1 MNSLH
6 LESRTSNKKV
16 LARAARTASLWV
28 PKIKSELS
36 LAWNYFF
43 FFAVFLAA
51 FFFAGMDAS
60 WKTFSLEGFRFGS
73 LNLNRH
79 ATN

>member
-1 MNSLH
+1 MPKLSP
-6 LESRTSNKKV
+6 TKKSSPGRRG
-16 LARAARTASLWV
+16 LASLWV
-28 PKIKSELS
+28 PKIKGELH
-36 LAWNYFF
+36 ARVDYFF

-73 LNLNRH
+73 LNANRH